1 VIFYLEDASSIARV
15 RDRRKQSLFKEHLS
29 KFSMGEGEGPK
40 SKIRS
45 SIRNRAQHK
54 LNSLNSLMN
63 ENFAEG
69 VVMFGIRVFM

>member
-1 VIFYLEDASSIARV
+1 
-15 RDRRKQSLFKEHLS
+15 
-29 KFSMGEGEGPK
+29 MGEGEGPK